1 MNLRSRLPLV
11 LAVSTLAACSSSQG
25 ADSSAPSRP
34 AGSAASTQGTPGLR
48 RLSGHVPS
56 LARTT
61 PVVRHLD
68 RATHLSLAIGLP
80 LRDPDGMRATAEQ
93 VADPSSP
100 SYRHYLTPEEV
111 TARFAPTESDYAALL
126 DFARA
131 SGLTVAQTFPNR
143 VLATVS
149 GAAGDL
155 ERALHVTLSVHLRPD
170 GTEFFAPDD
179 EPRVDAAVPI
189 QHVAGLDDAAP
200 VRRLGGGSWSNGSFD
215 SKDLRTTYAGCDPGL
230 TGAGQTLGLIEIG
243 EFVPNDL
250 KTYASGQ
257 SIPLVPT
264 NVITIAGGPT
274 PNVTEPDVETTGDIE
289 VANGMAYGIKQ
300 IDVFELPSET
310 TAQGTFQAAFDTVFG
325 TLTTMSGRPNIVSMS
340 VWPSYIDS
348 TLLAAIQI
356 MGTQG
361 QSRLVASGDD
371 GSGNYPSENM
381 AIAPGVTL
389 VAGTQLSLNPYSEV
403 AMNFVANG
411 EHFWNGGG
419 VESDPVYVTQTA
431 LPSYQQQFISAG
443 SGASTTNRNVP
454 DVSMVGQNVHVVLNG
469 QTGST
474 FSGTSASAPEW
485 AGYLALVNQASV
497 ANGLGVVGFVNPA
510 MYYQAYGERQY
521 DAHFNDVTSG
531 TNGKYNAVAGYDLV
545 TGLGSPQCA
554 LIGALST
561 KCPANQVYIDACTCP
576 VLTRWNATAGE
587 CIREE

>member
-11 LAVSTLAACSSSQG
+11 LAVSTLAACSSSPG
-25 ADSSAPSRP
+25 ADSSAPP
-34 AGSAASTQGTPGLR
+34 QQAGSTASTQSAPGLL
-48 RLSGHVPS
+48 RLAGHVPS

-61 PVVRHLD
+61 PIVRHLD
-68 RATHLSLAIGLP
+68 PATPLSLAIGLP
-80 LRDPDGMRATAEQ
+80 LRDPEGLRVTAAQ

-111 TARFAPTESDYAALL
+111 TARFAPTESDYAALVA
-126 DFARA
+126 FARA

-143 VLATVS
+143 ILATVS
-149 GAAGDL
+149 GAAGDV
-155 ERALHVTLSVHLRPD
+155 ERALHVTLSVHRRPD

-179 EPRVDAAVPI
+179 EPMVDAAVPI
-189 QHVAGLDDAAP
+189 EHVAGLDDAMP

-215 SKDLRTTYAGCDPGL
+215 SKDLRSTYAGCELGL

-243 EFVPNDL
+243 NFQLSDL
-250 KTYASGQ
+250 ESYASGQ
-257 SIPLVPT
+257 SITRVPT

-274 PNVTEPDVETTGDIE
+274 SNVTEPDFETTGDIE
-289 VANGMAYGIKQ
+289 VANGMAPGMKE

-310 TAQGTFQAAFDTVFG
+310 TAQGTAQAAFDTVFG
-325 TLTTMSGRPNIVSMS
+325 TITTMSGRPNIVSMS

-348 TLLAAIQI
+348 TLLSAIQI

-361 QSRLVASGDD
+361 QSLVVASGDD

-403 AMNFVANG
+403 AMNFFSNG

-419 VESDPVYVTQTA
+419 IESDPVYVTQTA
-431 LPSYQQQFISAG
+431 LPSYQEHFISAA
-443 SGASTTNRNVP
+443 SGASSTNRNVP
-454 DVSMVGQNVHVVLNG
+454 DVSMVGENVHIVINAE
-469 QTGST
+469 TGAT
-474 FSGTSASAPEW
+474 FGGTSASAPEW

-510 MYYQAYGERQY
+510 MYYQAYGEREY

-531 TNGKYNAVAGYDLV
+531 TNGAYDAVTGYDLV
-545 TGLGSPQCA
+545 TGLGTPQCA

-561 KCPANQVYIDACTCP
+561 KCPANEVYIDQCTCP
-576 VLTRWNATAGE
+576 VLTRWNPTAGE
-587 CIREE
+587 CVREE